1 MNIHSKLPTVGT
13 NIFSIMSALA
23 NQHGAINLSQGFPD
37 FDCPQELQNRVNFHL
52 KNGKNQYVPMAGVPI
67 LREQLAKK
75 MENSYGQRID
85 SETEITITAG
95 ATQALFTAIIAFV
108 RTGEEVILIEPA
120 YDSYRPAIE
129 LAGGI
134 PIVYELVKLQFCR
147 RN

>member
-1 MNIHSKLPTVGT
+1 
-13 NIFSIMSALA
+13 
-23 NQHGAINLSQGFPD
+23 
-37 FDCPQELQNRVNFHL
+37 
-52 KNGKNQYVPMAGVPI
+52 MAGVPI

-120 YDSYRPAIE
+120 LILID
-129 LAGGI
+129 
-134 PIVYELVKLQFCR
+134 LQLSLQVVSPLFT
-147 RN
+147 N